1 MPGMRL
7 ALIHERKKLDKPLR
21 WPETFLNYL
30 SSIKFALSARHQQ
43 RIERRA
49 GYLSCRSGGLL
60 SERASRDLYR
70 RINGCVV
77 RLSLPDYSRLIHRSI
92 GGQAYTP
99 VE

>member
-7 ALIHERKKLDKPLR
+7 ALIHERKKLDKPLW
-21 WPETFLNYL
+21 WPETFLNLL
-30 SSIKFALSARHQQ
+30 SSINFSLTARHQQ

-60 SERASRDLYR
+60 SERASRDPYR
-70 RINGCVV
+70 RVNGCVL
-77 RLSLPDYSRLIHRSI
+77 RPSSPNYSRLIHRGI
-92 GGQAYTP
+92 GRQAYTP